1 MDFKPVWSRLPKN
14 LKIRYHSTHQ
24 ISQVQHEK
32 ASKGCET
39 FCRVFDG
46 IYTAAWWTCILLYKS
61 EAKCTNFAHYHYI
74 AFAITLAIKV
84 RS

>member
-61 EAKCTNFAHYHYI
+61 EAKWGKGGGG
-74 AFAITLAIKV
+74 LL
-84 RS
+84 